1 MISELIKKN
10 RSYRRFDSSKKISHD
25 LLLTFVESARYV
37 ASGANLQRLRLTV
50 IDEKDACD
58 SLFSSL
64 KFAGYLK
71 EWSGPKENERPAAYV
86 IISSAADLDTLL
98 AIDLGI
104 AAEAITLT
112 AAEQGVFGCMFRS
125 YNAKVVAEYIPDPE
139 QKPCLVIALGYP
151 SENVFLCDA
160 ENGNIKYFRDEKDDH
175 FVPKLPMDELVLNLN
190 K

>member
-10 RSYRRFDSSKKISHD
+10 RSYRRFDSSKKISRE
-25 LLLTFVESARYV
+25 LLVSFVESARYV
-37 ASGANLQRLRLTV
+37 ASGANRQRLRFTV
-50 IDEKDACD
+50 IDEKNACD
-58 SLFSSL
+58 GVFSSL

-71 EWSGPKENERPAAYV
+71 EWQGPKESERPAAYV
-86 IISSAADLDTLL
+86 IISSSADFDTLL

-112 AAEQGVFGCMFRS
+112 AAEQGVYGCMFRS
-125 YNAKVVAEYIPDPE
+125 YNEEVVAEYIPDPQ

-151 SENVFLCDA
+151 AEKVFLCDA

-175 FVPKLPMDELVLNLN
+175 FVPKIPLEELVLNLN
-190 K
+190 E